1 MADILIKGLELPKSC
16 EDCFAC
22 YDCSYEGFDYCNI
35 LTVSTTRGERRKD
48 CPLVEVKP
56 HGRLIDADALPIKD
70 EWTSVGTNV
79 IWDAPTV
86 LEANG

>member
-1 MADILIKGLELPKSC
+1 MADLLIKGMEMPTECLECPLK
-16 EDCFAC
+16 DCDNAWDFG
-22 YDCSYEGFDYCNI
+22 Y
-35 LTVSTTRGERRKD
+35 TRPED

-70 EWTSVGTNV
+70 EWTLVGTNV

-86 LEANG
+86 LEASNGKVSD